1 MPIRLIVVP
10 HCVTEFNEQKRLQ
23 GQLDIP
29 LNQRGRR
36 QASDVSKMLA
46 NFDITAIYSSD
57 LSRCVES
64 AKPLAASH
72 QLEVILHSGLRGRHY
87 GIIQGRRYAD
97 IQDQF
102 PNYYQSLK
110 QRDPHTRFCPPGEEG
125 ESLAEFEVRS
135 MQTVVDCLARHE
147 ATGSQVAVVVI
158 VTHGGVVDC
167 IFRRA
172 RCLPIDIVLD
182 NRLYDPIQNYFL
194 FDHGEFSVCSP
205 SWT

>member
-1 MPIRLIVVP
+1 MPTRLIVVP

-29 LNQRGRR
+29 LNQRGLI

-72 QLEVILHSGLRGRHY
+72 QLEVILHTGLRGRHY
-87 GIIQGRRYAD
+87 GVIQGMRYAD
-97 IQDQF
+97 IQDHF
-102 PNYYQSLK
+102 PNFYQSLK
-110 QRDPHTRFCPPGEEG
+110 QRDPHIRFCPSGEEG
-125 ESLAEFEVRS
+125 ESLAEFEGRS
-135 MQTVVDCLARHE
+135 MQAVVDCLTRHE
-147 ATGSQVAVVVI
+147 ATGSQVAIVVI

-167 IFRRA
+167 IYRRA
-172 RCLPIDIVLD
+172 RRLPIDLVLVSK
-182 NRLYDPIQNYFL
+182 LYDPVLNYFL
-194 FDHGEFSVCSP
+194 FDQGEF
-205 SWT
+205 W